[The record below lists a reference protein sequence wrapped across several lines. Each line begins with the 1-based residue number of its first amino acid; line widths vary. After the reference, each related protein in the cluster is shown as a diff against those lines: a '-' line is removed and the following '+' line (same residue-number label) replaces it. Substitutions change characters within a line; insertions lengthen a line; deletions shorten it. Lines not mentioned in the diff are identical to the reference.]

1 MLDGKYIAQAILR
14 LSAGSSAPSTN
25 ITGTTYADISW
36 GQGSTPIDETTLM
49 AKATQLEA
57 EADLNELR
65 KTRDRLLAASD
76 WTQGA
81 DSPLSDSDKTAW
93 ATYRQ
98 SLRDITNTYTSLD
111 DVVWPSKP

>member
-1 MLDGKYIAQAILR
+1 MPDGKYIAQAIIA
-14 LSAGSSAPSTN
+14 LSPDGATPSTN
-25 ITGTTYADISW
+25 ITGTTYADIIW

-57 EADLNELR
+57 DADLTELR
-65 KTRDRLLAASD
+65 KTRDRMLTETD

-98 SLRDITNTYTSLD
+98 SLRDLTKTHTSLD